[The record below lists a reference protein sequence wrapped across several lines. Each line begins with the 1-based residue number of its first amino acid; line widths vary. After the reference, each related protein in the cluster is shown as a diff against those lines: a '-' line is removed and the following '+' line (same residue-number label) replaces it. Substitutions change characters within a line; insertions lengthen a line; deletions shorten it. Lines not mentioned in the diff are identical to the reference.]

1 MKKVISVLMAITML
15 AALMVPAFALDK
27 TLDEN
32 TKSDTAEVKTNYDN
46 LEATGGYYTVTFPA
60 ETTIAWGTVDT
71 TIKYNVSTQLIPT
84 ATLNVT
90 VAQNNPAMEKQNAL
104 DTDPKLTYTLSGDT
118 NVTGIS
124 PFVTDEEHTLNI
136 NITKDAW
143 GDVPV
148 DDYSDQLTFTAT
160 VAGLPSN
167 P

>member
-60 ETTIAWGTVDT
+60 ETTIVWGTVDT

-84 ATLNVT
+84 ATLTVT
-90 VAQNNPAMEKQNAL
+90 VAQDNAAMKSADETEL
-104 DTDPKLTYTLSGDT
+104 PYTLSGDT
-118 NVTGIS
+118 EVTGIA
-124 PFVTDEEHTLNI
+124 PFVSEEKSLNI
-136 NITKDAW
+136 NITDANW
-143 GDVPV
+143 KSVPV
-148 DDYSDQLTFTAT
+148 DDYSDTLTFTASIVT
-160 VAGLPSN
+160 A
-167 P
+167 

>member
-1 MKKVISVLMAITML
+1 MKKVISVLMAVAML

-60 ETTIAWGTVDT
+60 ETTIAWGTEDT
-71 TIKYNVSTQLIPT
+71 TIKYTVSTQLIPT
-84 ATLNVT
+84 ATLKVT
-90 VAQNNPAMEKQNAL
+90 VAQDNAAMKSADETEL
-104 DTDPKLTYTLSGDT
+104 PYTLSGDT
-118 NVTGIS
+118 EVTGIQ

-148 DDYSDQLTFTAT
+148 DDYSDRLTFTAT
-160 VAGLPSN
+160 VSGLN

>member
-1 MKKVISVLMAITML
+1 MKKVISVLLAVAML

-32 TKSDTAEVKTNYDN
+32 TNSDTAEVKTNYDN
-46 LEATGGYYTVTFPA
+46 LEATGGYYTVTYPA

-71 TIKYNVSTQLIPT
+71 TIQYNVTTQLIPT

-90 VAQNNPAMEKQNAL
+90 VKQDNAAMKSATGKQL
-104 DTDPKLTYTLSGDT
+104 PYTLSGAGT
-118 NVTGIS
+118 NVTDIG
-124 PFVTDEEHTLNI
+124 PFVDADYELNI
-136 NITKDAW
+136 NVTAW

-148 DDYSDQLTFTAT
+148 DSYSDTLTFEAT
-160 VAGLPSN
+160 IVN

>member
-84 ATLNVT
+84 ATLTVT
-90 VAQNNPAMEKQNAL
+90 VAQDNAAMKSADETEL
-104 DTDPKLTYTLSGDT
+104 PYTLSGDT
-118 NVTGIS
+118 EVTGIA
-124 PFVTDEEHTLNI
+124 PFVSEEKLLNI
-136 NITKDAW
+136 NITDANW
-143 GDVPV
+143 KSVPV
-148 DDYSDQLTFTAT
+148 DDYSDTLTFTAT
-160 VAGLPSN
+160 VSGLN

>member
-1 MKKVISVLMAITML
+1 MKKVISVLMAVAML

-46 LEATGGYYTVTFPA
+46 LEATGGYYTVTYPA

-71 TIKYNVSTQLIPT
+71 TVQYNVTTQLIPT

-90 VAQNNPAMEKQNAL
+90 VAQNNPAMKSATGQQL
-104 DTDPKLTYTLSGDT
+104 PYTLSGAGT
-118 NVTGIS
+118 NVTGIG
-124 PFVTDEEHTLNI
+124 PFVDTDYELNI
-136 NITKDAW
+136 NVTAW

-148 DDYSDQLTFTAT
+148 DSYSDTLTFTAT
-160 VAGLPSN
+160 VSGLN

>member
-1 MKKVISVLMAITML
+1 MKKVISVLMAVAML
-15 AALMVPAFALDK
+15 AALMVPAFALTEADG
-27 TLDEN
+27 N
-32 TKSDTAEVKTNYDN
+32 PASGTADVKTNYDN

-60 ETTIAWGTVDT
+60 ETKIAWGTVDT

-84 ATLNVT
+84 ATLTVT

-148 DDYSDQLTFTAT
+148 DDYSDRLTFTAT

>member
-1 MKKVISVLMAITML
+1 MKKVISVLMAVAML
-15 AALMVPAFALDK
+15 AALMVPAFAVDK

-60 ETTIAWGTVDT
+60 ETTIAWGTEDT
-71 TIKYNVSTQLIPT
+71 TIKYTVSTQLIPT

-90 VAQNNPAMEKQNAL
+90 VAQNNPSMKSADETEL
-104 DTDPKLTYTLSGDT
+104 PYTLSGDT
-118 NVTGIS
+118 EVTGIA
-124 PFVTDEEHTLNI
+124 PFVSEEKSLNI
-136 NITKDAW
+136 NITDANW
-143 GDVPV
+143 KSVPV
-148 DDYSDQLTFTAT
+148 DDYSDTLTFTAT

>member
-1 MKKVISVLMAITML
+1 MKKVISVLMAVAML
-15 AALMVPAFALDK
+15 AALMVPAFALTEADG
-27 TLDEN
+27 N
-32 TKSDTAEVKTNYDN
+32 PASDTAEVKTNYDN
-46 LEATGGYYTVTFPA
+46 LKATGGYYTVTYPA
-60 ETTIAWGTVDT
+60 ETTIAWGTEDT
-71 TIKYNVSTQLIPT
+71 TIKYTVSTQLIPT

-148 DDYSDQLTFTAT
+148 DDYSDRLTFTAT

>member
-1 MKKVISVLMAITML
+1 MMKKVISVLMAITML

-84 ATLNVT
+84 ATLTVT
-90 VAQNNPAMEKQNAL
+90 VAQDNAAMKSADETEL
-104 DTDPKLTYTLSGDT
+104 PYTLSGDT
-118 NVTGIS
+118 EVTGIA
-124 PFVTDEEHTLNI
+124 PFVSEEKSLNI
-136 NITKDAW
+136 NITDANW
-143 GDVPV
+143 KSVPV
-148 DDYSDQLTFTAT
+148 DDYSDTLTFTASIVT
-160 VAGLPSN
+160 A
-167 P
+167 

>member
-1 MKKVISVLMAITML
+1 MKKVISVLMAVAML

-46 LEATGGYYTVTFPA
+46 LEATGGYYTVTYPA
-60 ETTIAWGTVDT
+60 ETKITWGTVDT
-71 TIKYNVSTQLIPT
+71 TIQYNVTTQLIPT

-90 VAQNNPAMEKQNAL
+90 VKQNNAAMESATGQQL
-104 DTDPKLTYTLSGDT
+104 PYTLSGAGTD
-118 NVTGIS
+118 VTGIG
-124 PFVTDEEHTLNI
+124 PFVDTDYELNI
-136 NITKDAW
+136 NVTAW

-148 DDYSDQLTFTAT
+148 DSYSDTLTFEAT
-160 VAGLPSN
+160 IVN

>member
-15 AALMVPAFALDK
+15 AAFMVPAFAVDK

-84 ATLNVT
+84 ATLTVT
-90 VAQNNPAMEKQNAL
+90 VAQDNAAMKSADETEL
-104 DTDPKLTYTLSGDT
+104 PYTLSGDT
-118 NVTGIS
+118 EVTGIA
-124 PFVTDEEHTLNI
+124 PFVSEEKSLNI
-136 NITKDAW
+136 NITDANW
-143 GDVPV
+143 KSVPV
-148 DDYSDQLTFTAT
+148 DDYSDTLTFTASIVT
-160 VAGLPSN
+160 A
-167 P
+167 

>member
-1 MKKVISVLMAITML
+1 MKKVISVLMAVAML

-46 LEATGGYYTVTFPA
+46 LKATGGYYTVTFPA
-60 ETTIAWGTVDT
+60 ETKIAWGTVDT

-84 ATLNVT
+84 ATLTVT
-90 VAQNNPAMEKQNAL
+90 VAQDNAAMKSATGKQL
-104 DTDPKLTYTLSGDT
+104 PYTLSGAGT
-118 NVTGIS
+118 NVTGIG
-124 PFVTDEEHTLNI
+124 PFVDTDYELNI
-136 NITKDAW
+136 NVTAW

-148 DDYSDQLTFTAT
+148 DSYSDTLTFEAT
-160 VAGLPSN
+160 IVN